1 MSNFRYIEFVGKL
14 SEFKRKERVAGV
26 LGFKRSRD
34 CVMSGCPRRIT
45 TALLPEQLQGEMDS
59 TAAASPTLPLVL
71 GSFTQ
76 VTTVQRPEHR

>member
-1 MSNFRYIEFVGKL
+1 
-14 SEFKRKERVAGV
+14 
-26 LGFKRSRD
+26 
-34 CVMSGCPRRIT
+34 MSGCPRRIT